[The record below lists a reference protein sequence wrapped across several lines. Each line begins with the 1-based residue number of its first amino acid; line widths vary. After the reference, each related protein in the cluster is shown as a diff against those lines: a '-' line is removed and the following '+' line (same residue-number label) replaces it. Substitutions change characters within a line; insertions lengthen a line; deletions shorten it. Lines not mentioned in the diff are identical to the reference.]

1 MNIIEEFEQQQILKL
16 TENKKIPDFKA
27 GDTVKVTVKIID
39 RTVEKDGKEKL
50 LERLQMYEGVVIARR
65 NSGVASSFVVR
76 KVSHG
81 EGVERRFMIFSPI
94 VHSIEVVKY
103 GVVRRAKLYYLRNL
117 SGKAARIKEK
127 LQVNPNKVIK
137 KKVVA

>member
-50 LERLQMYEGVVIARR
+50 LERFQMYEGVVIARR

-127 LQVNPNKVIK
+127 LQVNPNKVTK

>member
-1 MNIIEEFEQQQILKL
+1 MNIIEQFEQQQIAKL
-16 TENKKIPDFKA
+16 TENKEIPDFKA

-50 LERLQMYEGVVIARR
+50 LERLQAYEGVVIARR
-65 NSGVASSFVVR
+65 NSGVASSCVVR
-76 KVSHG
+76 KVSHC
-81 EGVERRFMIFSPI
+81 EGVERRFMIFSPM
-94 VHSIEVVKY
+94 VHAIEVVKY

-127 LQVNPNKVIK
+127 LQVNTKKINK

>member
-16 TENKKIPDFKA
+16 TENKKIPDFNA

-39 RTVEKDGKEKL
+39 RTIEKDGKEKL
-50 LERLQMYEGVVIARR
+50 IERFQTYEGVVIARR
-65 NSGVASSFVVR
+65 NSGITSSFMVR
-76 KVSHG
+76 KVSYG
-81 EGVERRFMIFSPI
+81 EGVERRFMIYSPI

-117 SGKAARIKEK
+117 SGKAARIKER
-127 LQVNPNKVIK
+127 LRINPNKQVK
-137 KKVVA
+137 KKGVA